1 MKQLETIL
9 IAIMKTMDFL
19 AGYVLLPV
27 IVITVVTDVS
37 LRFLFNAPLR
47 WGIELNEYLLFPV
60 FVLGLSECC
69 RTNGHIR
76 MDLLA
81 SNMPAR
87 LQGVFDACYAVCG
100 IFIFF
105 LLARSS
111 LEKFQ
116 FDFELDRVSDELSL
130 PLWLPH
136 LFMLSLCCFLIFY
149 FALRAIAGLLGR
161 PEFSGPI
168 AVSREK

>member
-1 MKQLETIL
+1 MRRLEQIL
-9 IAIMKTMDFL
+9 IVIMKAMEYC
-19 AGYVLLPV
+19 ASYILLPI
-27 IVITVVTDVS
+27 IVVTVVTDVS
-37 LRFLFNAPLR
+37 LRFVFNAPLR
-47 WGIELNEYLLFPV
+47 WGIELNEFLLFPL
-60 FVLGLSECC
+60 FVLGLPQCC

-81 SNMPAR
+81 SNMPPR
-87 LQGVFDACYAVCG
+87 LQGVFDACYALCG

-136 LFMLSLCCFLIFY
+136 LFLLALCCFLIFY
-149 FALRAIAGLLGR
+149 FALRAVAGVLGR
-161 PEFSGPI
+161 AEFSGPI
-168 AVSREK
+168 TVAKEN